1 MSLLMS
7 AASNSSR
14 HALQSSWL
22 IVSILENGREDP
34 GFVHAIRN
42 DEADDDVKLD
52 YEINEIT
59 ISST

>member
-52 YEINEIT
+52 
-59 ISST
+59 